1 MVTRDRVDVGAAAS
15 AAEMLVAEFESS
27 LDVETPRG
35 WDDFVP
41 VGDYCPLDYTEC
53 QKSHDYE
60 RDIQRKLLEIP
71 GLHFSSLVIRRLD
84 NGVCV
89 QGVLEASGPH
99 LDVARLV
106 RELTG
111 VENVLD
117 QVVVRDCPTAVMD
130 C

>member
-15 AAEMLVAEFESS
+15 AAEMLEFESS
-27 LDVETPRG
+27 DEFENPRG

-41 VGDYCPLDYTEC
+41 ERTCCLLDDSAC

-60 RDIQRKLLEIP
+60 RDIQRKLMDVP
-71 GLHFSSLVIRRLD
+71 GLHFSSLVVRRLD
-84 NGVCV
+84 NGVCI
-89 QGVLEASGPH
+89 QGVLESSGPH

-106 RELTG
+106 RDLAG

-117 QVVVRDCPTAVMD
+117 QVVVRDCPTAVME

>member
-15 AAEMLVAEFESS
+15 AAEMLEFDSS
-27 LDVETPRG
+27 EDVETPRG

-41 VGDYCPLDYTEC
+41 VGDYCILDYSEC
-53 QKSHDYE
+53 RKSHDYE
-60 RDIQRKLLEIP
+60 RDIQRKLLEVP
-71 GLHFSSLVIRRLD
+71 GLHFSSLVVRRLD

-89 QGVLEASGPH
+89 QGVLESSGPH
-99 LDVARLV
+99 IDVARMV

-111 VENVLD
+111 IENVLD
-117 QVVVRDCPTAVMD
+117 QVVVRECPTTAME